1 MRSPRT
7 LSIWACLVLALAAL
21 STRVDAQVYHGN
33 DTGGIIPWSCE
44 NEADARAIAAAHCAR
59 YDKYARITS
68 VKRRYGDYIGFN
80 CLWRRGIAPYQIPAV
95 GTRRACYSHA
105 RAPRLYPRVR
115 VRY

>member
-1 MRSPRT
+1 MRS
-7 LSIWACLVLALAAL
+7 SWAWLALALATL
-21 STRVDAQVYHGN
+21 SAGAHAQVYRGN

-68 VKRRYGDYIGFN
+68 VKRQYGDYIGFN